1 MLQVQS
7 YKALSV
13 SESNLSQSM
22 PAHES
27 ALIHVA
33 IDTVQFSLT
42 GILPHFKVSSILEH
56 WFSLGILCYH
66 QFVAVELSQE
76 IMVIEVGTR
85 IDERLLSVCLFHEMQ
100 ELEERVTE
108 FLCRQVTLGFH
119 VYHRQQILIARSAL
133 CHEVFQL
140 SLLWN
145 AGTIEMI

>member
-7 YKALSV
+7 YNALSV

-27 ALIHVA
+27 TLIHVA
-33 IDTVQFSLT
+33 IDTVQFSFT
-42 GILPHFKVSSILEH
+42 GILPHLKVSSILEH

-66 QFVAVELSQE
+66 QLVAVELSQE

-100 ELEERVTE
+100 ELEE
-108 FLCRQVTLGFH
+108 
-119 VYHRQQILIARSAL
+119 
-133 CHEVFQL
+133 
-140 SLLWN
+140 
-145 AGTIEMI
+145 

>member
-1 MLQVQS
+1 M
-7 YKALSV
+7 

-42 GILPHFKVSSILEH
+42 GILPHLKVSSILEH

-66 QFVAVELSQE
+66 QLVVVELSQE

-85 IDERLLSVCLFHEMQ
+85 IDERLLSVCLLHEMQ
-100 ELEERVTE
+100 ELEE
-108 FLCRQVTLGFH
+108 
-119 VYHRQQILIARSAL
+119 
-133 CHEVFQL
+133 
-140 SLLWN
+140 
-145 AGTIEMI
+145 

>member
-66 QFVAVELSQE
+66 QLVVVELSQE

-100 ELEERVTE
+100 ELEE
-108 FLCRQVTLGFH
+108 
-119 VYHRQQILIARSAL
+119 
-133 CHEVFQL
+133 
-140 SLLWN
+140 
-145 AGTIEMI
+145 

>member
-1 MLQVQS
+1 M
-7 YKALSV
+7 

-27 ALIHVA
+27 TLIHVA

-66 QFVAVELSQE
+66 QLVAVELSQE

-85 IDERLLSVCLFHEMQ
+85 IDERLLPVCLFHETQ
-100 ELEERVTE
+100 IGRA
-108 FLCRQVTLGFH
+108 H
-119 VYHRQQILIARSAL
+119 V
-133 CHEVFQL
+133 
-140 SLLWN
+140 
-145 AGTIEMI
+145 

>member
-1 MLQVQS
+1 MFYLNYSCFYASDLFTLYLETNHKVQCSKLQVQSSMLQVQS

-27 ALIHVA
+27 TLIHVA
-33 IDTVQFSLT
+33 IDTVQLSLT

-66 QFVAVELSQE
+66 QLVAVELSQE

-85 IDERLLSVCLFHEMQ
+85 IDERLLPVCLFHETQ
-100 ELEERVTE
+100 ELEE
-108 FLCRQVTLGFH
+108 
-119 VYHRQQILIARSAL
+119 
-133 CHEVFQL
+133 
-140 SLLWN
+140 
-145 AGTIEMI
+145 

>member
-27 ALIHVA
+27 TLIHVA

-42 GILPHFKVSSILEH
+42 GILPHFKVSSILEY
-56 WFSLGILCYH
+56 WFSLGILRYH
-66 QFVAVELSQE
+66 QLVAVELSRE

-85 IDERLLSVCLFHEMQ
+85 IDEGLLPVCLFHEMQ
-100 ELEERVTE
+100 ELKE
-108 FLCRQVTLGFH
+108 
-119 VYHRQQILIARSAL
+119 
-133 CHEVFQL
+133 
-140 SLLWN
+140 
-145 AGTIEMI
+145 